1 MGHCFL
7 VFLDLAG
14 TKEPNIMLKLA
25 AFCFGLFVIT
35 QAQALQEDIKEVK
48 AGSARDKKR
57 NCLSLLS
64 IWTTIGLI

>member
-7 VFLDLAG
+7 VSIDLAG
-14 TKEPNIMLKLA
+14 TKEPNKMLKVA
-25 AFCFGLFVIT
+25 AFCFGLFVIA

-57 NCLSLLS
+57 NCLSPLS